1 MEKVINAYETLFI
14 ADVTAG
20 EEAAKAT
27 VKKFTDIIAGN
38 ATIVDVAD
46 WGKRR
51 LAYLIND
58 KPEGYY
64 TVVTFKAEP
73 SFPTE
78 LERLFNIDETVMRS
92 LVIKL
97 DYEPVAKPAPAPEET
112 IEEAEEP
119 VAEEVKPAA
128 EEVKAEE
135 PVAEEPVAEKPK
147 PKKPATRKPKA
158 EKPAA
163 EEVKAEE
170 PKAEEPEAE
179 KTAETPAAEEPA
191 AE

>member
-27 VKKFTDIIAGN
+27 VQKFTDIIANN
-38 ATIVDVAD
+38 AEIVDVAD

-78 LERLFNIDETVMRS
+78 LERLFNIDENVMRS

-97 DYEPVAKPAPAPEET
+97 EFEPVAKPAPAPEEVT
-112 IEEAEEP
+112 VEADEPAEEAKAEEP
-119 VAEEVKPAA
+119 AAAPAEEPAA
-128 EEVKAEE
+128 EEKAEETEAEVKAEE
-135 PVAEEPVAEKPK
+135 PAAAPAEE
-147 PKKPATRKPKA
+147 TKA
-158 EKPAA
+158 E
-163 EEVKAEE
+163 
-170 PKAEEPEAE
+170 
-179 KTAETPAAEEPA
+179 
-191 AE
+191 